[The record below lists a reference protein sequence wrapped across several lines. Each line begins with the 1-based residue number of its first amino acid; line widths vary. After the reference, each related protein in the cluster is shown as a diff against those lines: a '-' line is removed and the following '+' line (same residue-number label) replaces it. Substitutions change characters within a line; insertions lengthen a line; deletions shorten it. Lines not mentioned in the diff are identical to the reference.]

1 MSDRLVVSRQVPFEC
16 SSHSKEYH
24 MTELKLEPKTE
35 AAKPVD
41 KEQVVDPVTTPAVE
55 LPSRDNNTVKPNEE
69 RKTDETTA
77 PAV

>member
-1 MSDRLVVSRQVPFEC
+1 
-16 SSHSKEYH
+16 
-24 MTELKLEPKTE
+24 MTDLKLETKTE
-35 AAKPVD
+35 APKPVD

-69 RKTDETTA
+69 RKTEETTA